1 MTRTTILYILLVV
14 VAGIAVLGWMRPVE
28 VITTED
34 PYKAKYDSL
43 MHLAKVSIE
52 NANISLDI
60 ADAWHAK
67 YDSLRAIRLDT
78 DAHVHNAE
86 EALRNADVDSLR
98 SVLMQRPR

>member
-34 PYKAKYDSL
+34 PYRAKFDSL
-43 MHLAKVSIE
+43 QAVLLHEQFRSDSAMKAADYWHWVAEVLAAKRTDVGSHVR
-52 NANISLDI
+52 
-60 ADAWHAK
+60 DAE
-67 YDSLRAIRLDT
+67 R
-78 DAHVHNAE
+78 
-86 EALRNADVDSLR
+86 ALRNADVDSLR